1 MCLLCSRCFAGEVER
16 EEVVNSDVG
25 SALWQLMEH
34 VTQPG
39 ERVDATSAA
48 SERETGVSQILL
60 VNLLL
65 TTTVEIPLPM

>member
-1 MCLLCSRCFAGEVER
+1 MRSRVVVRICLLCSRCFAGEVER
-16 EEVVNSDVG
+16 QEVVNSDVG

-48 SERETGVSQILL
+48 SQAYESRTEGIS
-60 VNLLL
+60 
-65 TTTVEIPLPM
+65 